1 MNRGFSRAVRN
12 DNANVFM
19 AAANFSQSHRSKSWA
34 LLLPAAVWY
43 VIFFLIPMTFPLI
56 FSFGTSDPSGG
67 IFLKLNTNNYPRF
80 FDCDVAQFFVLG
92 ECIYVKIFLQT
103 IIFALL
109 GTLMCLI
116 IAYPLTYFLAT
127 RVGKW
132 RTTLLVLIIIPFWT
146 SFLIRTYAWQ
156 VILADQGLINSFLFS
171 LGLVTDQGRLPL
183 MYNPFAV
190 FLGIVYNYLPLMVF
204 PLYVSLE
211 RLDKT
216 LLEASKDL
224 GANRIA
230 TFREITLPLTTP
242 GLYTGILLTF
252 IPLTGEYI
260 IPNLLGGSK
269 TILMGN
275 LIGNQYLQARDW
287 AFGAASAVIL
297 IVTLV
302 LFTMLWFRASNGAAV
317 EAI

>member
-1 MNRGFSRAVRN
+1 MT
-12 DNANVFM
+12 
-19 AAANFSQSHRSKSWA
+19 AAALPTARRSSSWV
-34 LLLPAAVWY
+34 LLLPATVWY
-43 VIFFLIPMTFPLI
+43 VIFFLVPMTFPLV
-56 FSFGTSDPSGG
+56 FSFATSDPNGG
-67 IFLKLNTNNYPRF
+67 VILKLNTNNYPRF
-80 FDCDVAQFFVLG
+80 FDCDVGAYFVFG
-92 ECIYVKIFLQT
+92 ECIYVKIFVQT
-103 IIFALL
+103 ILFALL
-109 GTLMCLI
+109 GTAMCLL
-116 IAYPLTYFLAT
+116 IAYPLAYFLAT

-171 LGLVTDQGRLPL
+171 LGLVTDLGRLPL
-183 MYNPFAV
+183 LYNPFAV

-204 PLYVSLE
+204 PLFVSLE

-230 TFREITLPLTTP
+230 TFRQVTLPLTSP

-269 TILMGN
+269 TVLMGN

-287 AFGAASAVIL
+287 AFGAASAMIL

-302 LFTMLWFRASNGAAV
+302 LFVTLWFRASKGAAV